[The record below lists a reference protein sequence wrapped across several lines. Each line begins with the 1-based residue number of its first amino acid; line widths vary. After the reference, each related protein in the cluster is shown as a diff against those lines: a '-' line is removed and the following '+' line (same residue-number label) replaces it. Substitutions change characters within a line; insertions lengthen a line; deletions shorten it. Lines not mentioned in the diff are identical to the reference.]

1 MIPDYLTFIRFQ
13 DKRNLIYIY
22 AIGLIL
28 IGFYWKNAGFTFPS
42 EDIGVV
48 SGILALVLYN
58 FIFDLKAYW
67 AYKCVTKNIDF
78 SWFKKKQN
86 HKIELFLTQPLV
98 AGFLSLIMLSAM
110 SWGLY
115 QLLPS
120 LYALFLISLL
130 GPLVIFLLFRMIRTS
145 YVKQVAISVAK
156 KVKYKSLT
164 RYVLLSVCIST
175 VVNLLTISPLR
186 NSDSFVTEGQWLTF
200 KSIIALLI
208 LCGVVLAINLFFLRF
223 SKRYAFLGRLFL
235 QEIDLFFS
243 SENALST
250 FFAKP
255 LWLRLFILLVI
266 EMMWITLVSV
276 LATLVE
282 WRIWFEAYF
291 LLCYVPCLIYYFFH
305 CRCLWHND
313 FMMACDMYFRWGHF
327 NKWICPYIS
336 RHLLS
341 LNPLQ
346 ARCRRYS
353 RGER

>member
-120 LYALFLISLL
+120 LYALV
-130 GPLVIFLLFRMIRTS
+130 P
-145 YVKQVAISVAK
+145 
-156 KVKYKSLT
+156 
-164 RYVLLSVCIST
+164 
-175 VVNLLTISPLR
+175 
-186 NSDSFVTEGQWLTF
+186 DFVTWAVGHLSAVSDDPHQ
-200 KSIIALLI
+200 
-208 LCGVVLAINLFFLRF
+208 LCQAG
-223 SKRYAFLGRLFL
+223 RY
-235 QEIDLFFS
+235 FS
-243 SENALST
+243 SEKS
-250 FFAKP
+250 K
-255 LWLRLFILLVI
+255 I
-266 EMMWITLVSV
+266 
-276 LATLVE
+276 
-282 WRIWFEAYF
+282 
-291 LLCYVPCLIYYFFH
+291 
-305 CRCLWHND
+305 
-313 FMMACDMYFRWGHF
+313 
-327 NKWICPYIS
+327 
-336 RHLLS
+336 
-341 LNPLQ
+341 
-346 ARCRRYS
+346 
-353 RGER
+353 

>member
-86 HKIELFLTQPLV
+86 HKIELFL
-98 AGFLSLIMLSAM
+98 I
-110 SWGLY
+110 
-115 QLLPS
+115 PS

-266 EMMWITLVSV
+266 EVMWITLVSV

-291 LLCYVPCLIYYFFH
+291 LLCYVPCLIYYFFY
-305 CRCLWHND
+305 CRFLWHND

-327 NKWICPYIS
+327 NK
-336 RHLLS
+336 
-341 LNPLQ
+341 
-346 ARCRRYS
+346 
-353 RGER
+353 

>member
-175 VVNLLTISPLR
+175 VVNLLTIIPLR

-250 FFAKP
+250 FLPSRFGFGYSYC
-255 LWLRLFILLVI
+255 WLL
-266 EMMWITLVSV
+266 
-276 LATLVE
+276 
-282 WRIWFEAYF
+282 
-291 LLCYVPCLIYYFFH
+291 
-305 CRCLWHND
+305 
-313 FMMACDMYFRWGHF
+313 
-327 NKWICPYIS
+327 K
-336 RHLLS
+336 
-341 LNPLQ
+341 
-346 ARCRRYS
+346 
-353 RGER
+353 

>member
-208 LCGVVLAINLFFLRF
+208 LCGAVLAINLFFLRF

-266 EMMWITLVSV
+266 EVMWITLVSV

-291 LLCYVPCLIYYFFH
+291 LLCYVPCLIYYFFY
-305 CRCLWHND
+305 CRFLWHND

-327 NKWICPYIS
+327 NK
-336 RHLLS
+336 
-341 LNPLQ
+341 
-346 ARCRRYS
+346 
-353 RGER
+353 

>member
-67 AYKCVTKNIDF
+67 DYKCVTKNIDF

-327 NKWICPYIS
+327 NK
-336 RHLLS
+336 
-341 LNPLQ
+341 
-346 ARCRRYS
+346 
-353 RGER
+353 

>member
-120 LYALFLISLL
+120 LYELFLISLL

-327 NKWICPYIS
+327 NK
-336 RHLLS
+336 
-341 LNPLQ
+341 
-346 ARCRRYS
+346 
-353 RGER
+353 

>member
-164 RYVLLSVCIST
+164 RYVLLSVCSST

-223 SKRYAFLGRLFL
+223 SKRYAFLGRLFCRKS
-235 QEIDLFFS
+235 ICFS
-243 SENALST
+243 PV
-250 FFAKP
+250 K
-255 LWLRLFILLVI
+255 
-266 EMMWITLVSV
+266 M
-276 LATLVE
+276 
-282 WRIWFEAYF
+282 
-291 LLCYVPCLIYYFFH
+291 
-305 CRCLWHND
+305 
-313 FMMACDMYFRWGHF
+313 
-327 NKWICPYIS
+327 
-336 RHLLS
+336 
-341 LNPLQ
+341 
-346 ARCRRYS
+346 RCRPFLPSRFGFGYS
-353 RGER
+353 YCWLLK

>member
-186 NSDSFVTEGQWLTF
+186 NSDSFVTEGQ
-200 KSIIALLI
+200 
-208 LCGVVLAINLFFLRF
+208 C
-223 SKRYAFLGRLFL
+223 
-235 QEIDLFFS
+235 
-243 SENALST
+243 
-250 FFAKP
+250 
-255 LWLRLFILLVI
+255 
-266 EMMWITLVSV
+266 
-276 LATLVE
+276 
-282 WRIWFEAYF
+282 
-291 LLCYVPCLIYYFFH
+291 
-305 CRCLWHND
+305 
-313 FMMACDMYFRWGHF
+313 
-327 NKWICPYIS
+327 
-336 RHLLS
+336 
-341 LNPLQ
+341 
-346 ARCRRYS
+346 
-353 RGER
+353 